1 MYAQSDILSYTR
13 YLDMLFFHRKHT
25 NTLACVELAPSYM
38 IVKPVCRARTLIT
51 NDRWC
56 CCCFFFV
63 FNIFLASL
71 SACPWQKCVFRLDFQ
86 DKIKYCTMRCCL
98 FGRFIWS
105 HIMCTERETKRFLV
119 LYDLF
124 SIFLVV
130 KADDSERIISAIF
143 SSNLL
148 LLLFVFTSC
157 GIDYLTMEPHSEI
170 QQQ

>member
-1 MYAQSDILSYTR
+1 MCGISPVVYDCKAGVSGAHVDYKRSL
-13 YLDMLFFHRKHT
+13 ML
-25 NTLACVELAPSYM
+25 LL
-38 IVKPVCRARTLIT
+38 
-51 NDRWC
+51 
-56 CCCFFFV
+56 FFFV

-157 GIDYLTMEPHSEI
+157 GIDYLTMEPHSKI